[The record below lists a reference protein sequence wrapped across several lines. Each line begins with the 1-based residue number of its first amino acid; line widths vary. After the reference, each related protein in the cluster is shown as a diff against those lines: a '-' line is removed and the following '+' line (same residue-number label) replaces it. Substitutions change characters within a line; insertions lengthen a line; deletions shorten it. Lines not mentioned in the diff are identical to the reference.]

1 MIILDGKKLKE
12 ERLKAL
18 KNKIK
23 DLKLSLAVIQI
34 GNDEA
39 SSVYINQ
46 KKKACENLNV
56 EFSHIKLEENIT
68 ETKLLNIIK
77 DLNNSDVT
85 GILLQLPIPNHLN
98 KMTLQNA
105 IDYKKDVDGLNVIN
119 VNRLIN
125 NEKGLLPCTAKGII
139 NMLKAYNIELAGKH
153 VVIVGRSNLVG
164 RPVSNLF
171 LNENA
176 TVTICHSK
184 TKNLNEITK
193 LADILIAATGKKH
206 LITAEMIKQGAIIV
220 DVGINKIDGTLY
232 GDVDYENVKEK
243 TSYITPVPGG
253 IGPMTICCL
262 MENIYEAYLLQNNN
276 NIIIKG
282 LQ

>member
-184 TKNLNEITK
+184 TKNLN
-193 LADILIAATGKKH
+193 
-206 LITAEMIKQGAIIV
+206 
-220 DVGINKIDGTLY
+220 
-232 GDVDYENVKEK
+232 
-243 TSYITPVPGG
+243 
-253 IGPMTICCL
+253 
-262 MENIYEAYLLQNNN
+262 
-276 NIIIKG
+276 
-282 LQ
+282 

>member
-206 LITAEMIKQGAIIV
+206 LITAEMTKQGAIIV

-276 NIIIKG
+276 
-282 LQ
+282 

>member
-276 NIIIKG
+276 
-282 LQ
+282 